1 MVALGWETM
10 GKQIGFYMTEADEV
24 AFLSFLRSTGDIV
37 IFPGA
42 VLTGRDDRIDS
53 FPSRGPAHLAFQVF
67 LYNRSVPGD
76 LYIDPYEDRE
86 GYRLDVVN
94 SCVIEFDSTS
104 QQEDT
109 KVLREG
115 RLWAEFRRLR
125 PGDSDFVRKPPR
137 FEQWYEQV
145 AKWIR
150 KTYKRVDWNLFA
162 GPGALGLHEAGWKFE
177 IELIRQH
184 YARDAER
191 KGGAKERRRQA

>member
-1 MVALGWETM
+1 M
-10 GKQIGFYMTEADEV
+10 
-24 AFLSFLRSTGDIV
+24 
-37 IFPGA
+37 IFPGVILA
-42 VLTGRDDRIDS
+42 SRNQKLDS
-53 FPSRGPAHLAFQVF
+53 FPARGPGHLAFQVF
-67 LYNRSVPGD
+67 LHNRSVPGD
-76 LYIDPYEDRE
+76 LYIDPIEGRE
-86 GYRLDVVN
+86 GYRLDVGS

-104 QQEDT
+104 QHEET

-125 PGDSDFVRKPPR
+125 PEDPDFVRKPSR

-150 KTYKRVDWNLFA
+150 RNFKRVDWNLFA

-184 YARDAER
+184 YAREEER
-191 KGGAKERRRQA
+191 KRSPARRHR